1 MTDKEQIIIDGVDV
15 AGCKYFNRFRN
26 ICHNKN
32 LCCDCEKNQ
41 DCYFKQLARKTKE
54 CEELKKGYAE
64 LTKIVS
70 PYMDDFTGY
79 NEELGGFDPILCVKE
94 LFQQLAHKM
103 QENEELKE
111 YAQRQ
116 ENQRETYY
124 KEFLKLSQEN
134 KELKRKV
141 ELMMDC
147 PDCKVDEY
155 KKALEE
161 IERICL
167 EDVHIFAD
175 GTELRY
181 DSLDDILDIINKLKG
196 GNNV

>member
-1 MTDKEQIIIDGVDV
+1 MKDKEIIIDGVDV
-15 AGCKYFNRFRN
+15 SGCSRLIVNKLYGYVCNCEEDEHLISSCKNRPN
-26 ICHNKN
+26 
-32 LCCDCEKNQ
+32 
-41 DCYFKQLARKTKE
+41 CYFKQLQRKTQE
-54 CEELKKGYAE
+54 CEALKSE
-64 LTKIVS
+64 SFT
-70 PYMDDFTGY
+70 MDSLITEQ
-79 NEELGGFDPILCVKE
+79 EEEIEK
-94 LFQQLAHKM
+94 
-103 QENEELKE
+103 LKE

-161 IERICL
+161 IEEISDDYNRV
-167 EDVHIFAD
+167 EKTSQYYRDGFEEIF
-175 GTELRY
+175 
-181 DSLDDILDIINKLKG
+181 DIISKVKE
-196 GNNV
+196 GNDE

>member
-1 MTDKEQIIIDGVDV
+1 MTDKKDL
-15 AGCKYFNRFRN
+15 Y
-26 ICHNKN
+26 
-32 LCCDCEKNQ
+32 
-41 DCYFKQLARKTKE
+41 KQLARKEQE

>member
-1 MTDKEQIIIDGVDV
+1 MTDKQIIINTN
-15 AGCKYFNRFRN
+15 KYFIELTDIGGGTIGYTVPFPEELLREIIKQN
-26 ICHNKN
+26 
-32 LCCDCEKNQ
+32 
-41 DCYFKQLARKTKE
+41 KQLARKTQE
-54 CEELKKGYAE
+54 YEELKAY
-64 LTKIVS
+64 T
-70 PYMDDFTGY
+70 
-79 NEELGGFDPILCVKE
+79 
-94 LFQQLAHKM
+94 
-103 QENEELKE
+103 
-111 YAQRQ
+111 QRQ

>member
-1 MTDKEQIIIDGVDV
+1 MKDKEQTIIDGVDV

-41 DCYFKQLARKTKE
+41 DCYYKQLARKTQKCEQKEKELLSNEKIINKLMKEVDELKQE
-54 CEELKKGYAE
+54 CEKLKNQVDEDYNYYTTELKT
-64 LTKIVS
+64 LRDIIS
-70 PYMDDFTGY
+70 
-79 NEELGGFDPILCVKE
+79 
-94 LFQQLAHKM
+94 
-103 QENEELKE
+103 
-111 YAQRQ
+111 
-116 ENQRETYY
+116 
-124 KEFLKLSQEN
+124 N
-134 KELKRKV
+134 KEKRNAA
-141 ELMMDC
+141 LFLTSGR
-147 PDCKVDEY
+147 Y
-155 KKALEE
+155 LKALDE

-196 GNNV
+196 GNDE